1 MLGPP
6 RIIEG
11 PTNTTEIID
20 DDNVTLKCNAVAS
33 PQHDITWMFQ
43 RTGEND
49 TRTIISTLSPD
60 PNMKYLIDD
69 SVNTEGF
76 GTLTITT
83 LQYSDRGIYTCIAAN
98 THGSISDDVMV
109 NVYGKNIYCI
119 CYNT

>member
-1 MLGPP
+1 
-6 RIIEG
+6 
-11 PTNTTEIID
+11 
-20 DDNVTLKCNAVAS
+20 
-33 PQHDITWMFQ
+33 MFQ
-43 RTGEND
+43 RADEND

-109 NVYGKNIYCI
+109 NVYGKNIYI
-119 CYNT
+119 LYLLQYVVYNYLDCSQAFQSNNIWRWKI